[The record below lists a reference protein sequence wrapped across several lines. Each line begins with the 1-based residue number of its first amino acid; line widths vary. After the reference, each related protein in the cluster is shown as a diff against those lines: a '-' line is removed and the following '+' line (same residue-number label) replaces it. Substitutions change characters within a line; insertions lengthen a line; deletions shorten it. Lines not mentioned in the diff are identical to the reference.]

1 MAPYKNKEDHNQYNR
16 NYRRTERHG
25 NWRQI
30 AIDNGFMCV
39 YPVDELPCGELDNLQ
54 FHERFGEATDGRM
67 QQRVLLCV
75 DHHNLAHEDFYN
87 IGPADFYNTSHLTED
102 LISEQAQYS
111 STEEWA
117 AKFDLDL
124 SRFGILWG
132 IEESQGL
139 LELPRR

>member
-1 MAPYKNKEDHNQYNR
+1 MTPFKDREQHNYYNR

-25 NWRQI
+25 NWRQTVV
-30 AIDNGFMCV
+30 DSGFMCI
-39 YPVDELPCGELDNLQ
+39 YPVDELPCGETDNIQ

-75 DHHNLAHEDFYN
+75 DHHSLAHGDFYN
-87 IGPADFYNTSHLTED
+87 IGPADHYNTSHLIED
-102 LISEQAQYS
+102 IAYEQAQFPT
-111 STEEWA
+111 TEEWA

-132 IEESQGL
+132 IEETQGL

>member
-1 MAPYKNKEDHNQYNR
+1 MTPFKHKEDHDHCNR

-25 NWRQI
+25 NWRQT
-30 AIDNGFMCV
+30 AVDSGFMCI
-39 YPVDELPCGELDNLQ
+39 YPVDELPCGEIDNLQ

-75 DHHNLAHEDFYN
+75 DHHSLVHGDFYN

-102 LISEQAQYS
+102 LLYEQTQFP
-111 STEEWA
+111 STAEWA
-117 AKFDLDL
+117 TKFGLEL
-124 SRFGILWG
+124 SRFGILWS

-139 LELPRR
+139 LKLPSR

>member
-1 MAPYKNKEDHNQYNR
+1 MTPFKDKEYSKQYNR
-16 NYRRTERHG
+16 NYRRAERHG

-30 AIDNGFMCV
+30 SIDSGFMCV

-75 DHHNLAHEDFYN
+75 DHHSQIHEDFYN

-102 LISEQAQYS
+102 LLYEQAHFPT
-111 STEEWA
+111 TEEWA
-117 AKFDLDL
+117 AKFSLDL

-139 LELPRR
+139 LELSGR